1 MYKQMQG
8 WRIVVIY
15 TADREKKLTAESF
28 FQIRYIANVHA
39 GAAQVKRMCV
49 VVCDAAHVT
58 CKECPV
64 LFFKESENRVV
75 PRKYFRPRIYDSGTF
90 YIIKKEN
97 DHERKAAKNQRTRDR

>member
-1 MYKQMQG
+1 MQG

-28 FQIRYIANVHA
+28 FQIRYITNFHA
-39 GAAQVKRMCV
+39 GAAQGKRMCV

-64 LFFKESENRVV
+64 LFLWNRETGWYRGNSFV
-75 PRKYFRPRIYDSGTF
+75 PGFLSWDFFYDQN
-90 YIIKKEN
+90 KKEN
-97 DHERKAAKNQRTRDR
+97 EHERKAAKNQRTRDR

>member
-1 MYKQMQG
+1 MQG

-28 FQIRYIANVHA
+28 FQIRYITNFHA
-39 GAAQVKRMCV
+39 GAAQGKRMCV

-64 LFFKESENRVV
+64 LFYGIGKPGGTAEKVSSQDFC
-75 PRKYFRPRIYDSGTF
+75 PGTF
-90 YIIKKEN
+90 FYDQNKKEN
-97 DHERKAAKNQRTRDR
+97 DHERKAAKNQRTRNR

>member
-1 MYKQMQG
+1 MQG

-39 GAAQVKRMCV
+39 GAAQGKRMCV

-64 LFFKESENRVV
+64 LFLQ
-75 PRKYFRPRIYDSGTF
+75 RIGKSGGTAEIF
-90 YIIKKEN
+90 ASQN
-97 DHERKAAKNQRTRDR
+97 L

>member
-1 MYKQMQG
+1 MQG

-28 FQIRYIANVHA
+28 FQIRYITNFNA
-39 GAAQVKRMCV
+39 GAAQGKRMCV

-64 LFFKESENRVV
+64 LFYGTGKPGGTAEIVSSQDFC
-75 PRKYFRPRIYDSGTF
+75 PGTF
-90 YIIKKEN
+90 FTIK
-97 DHERKAAKNQRTRDR
+97 T

>member
-1 MYKQMQG
+1 MQG

-49 VVCDAAHVT
+49 VVCDAGTRYVHRVSD
-58 CKECPV
+58 
-64 LFFKESENRVV
+64 LFLRSENRVV
-75 PRKYFRPRIYDSGTF
+75 PRKSFRPRIHSPGILF
-90 YIIKKEN
+90 VFVLF
-97 DHERKAAKNQRTRDR
+97 

>member
-1 MYKQMQG
+1 MQG

-39 GAAQVKRMCV
+39 GAAQGKRMCV

-64 LFFKESENRVV
+64 LFLQ
-75 PRKYFRPRIYDSGTF
+75 RIGKSGGTAEIVSSQDNSPGTF
-90 YIIKKEN
+90 FTNKMKKEN
-97 DHERKAAKNQRTRDR
+97 DHERKAAKNQGTRDR